1 MSSLAVEAFRPVE
14 RKLLVVNRW
23 HVAPAGELLLPGLRE
38 AWPERHPKPVVEK
51 LRRAFERALLMA
63 GSKGNWLEDGVAA
76 EVLGG
81 TAFTYPGTWHFG
93 LWTSA
98 LTDASNGA
106 TAGETTYG
114 SYARVA
120 KTNNTTNFSGTT
132 NPRENS
138 TAITFPQSTSGS
150 STVTY
155 VGMFDGNAGTSAD
168 DLGLWADLT
177 VSRTIDSGETPE
189 FAIGAFDYSED

>member
-1 MSSLAVEAFRPVE
+1 MGEVAVERFRPV
-14 RKLLVVNRW
+14 RKKILVVNQW
-23 HVAPAGELLLPGLRE
+23 HVAPAGELLLPGLRDSLR
-38 AWPERHPKPVVEK
+38 ERHPRGVAEK
-51 LRRAFERALLMA
+51 IRRRFERALLMA

-81 TAFTYPGTWHFG
+81 TPFSYPGTWHFG

-132 NPRENS
+132 NPRTNS
-138 TAITFPQSTSGS
+138 TAITYPTSTSGS

-177 VSRTIDSGETPE
+177 ASRTIDSGETPE
-189 FAIGAFDYSED
+189 FAIGDFDYSED